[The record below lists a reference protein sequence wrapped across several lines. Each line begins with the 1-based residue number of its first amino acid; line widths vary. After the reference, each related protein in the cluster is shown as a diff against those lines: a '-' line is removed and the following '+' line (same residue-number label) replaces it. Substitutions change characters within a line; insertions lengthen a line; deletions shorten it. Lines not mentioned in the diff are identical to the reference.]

1 MKITKNYL
9 ANISQSGSDA
19 SVDIRD
25 HKGGLITRLDRSFF
39 QVPSDQYYSI
49 QSILATDNRLVVIGD
64 MPAISENKDIT
75 SGKRMMPIFYAN
87 KSVVSIYDMNSL
99 ATPKFLKQITLPSYS
114 QQIYL
119 NKDTLL
125 IVTNGM
131 NNYQA
136 DTGKYPL
143 PRIIETQDGKTKT
156 RAIDCGNYQFF
167 SGALDGATLPN
178 LTTILTQ
185 DIADTTKSV
194 KDSGFIGSPNSTYFT
209 GDRLFANL
217 IRDRSTSNSCPPG
230 KMCAMIWNPTIM
242 NTDIYGFELKNGT
255 YQLQARA
262 SVIGRVGS
270 DYSMNLK
277 DNVLTVIS
285 EESNMG

>member
-1 MKITKNYL
+1 MKITKSYL

-19 SVDIRD
+19 SIDIRD

-39 QVPSDQYYSI
+39 QVPADQYYSI

-64 MPAISENKDIT
+64 MPAISENKDIA
-75 SGKRMMPIFYAN
+75 SGKRMMPIYSAN
-87 KSVVSIYDMNSL
+87 KSVVSIYDMSNS

-125 IVTNGM
+125 IATSGTNT
-131 NNYQA
+131 YQA
-136 DTGKYPL
+136 DIGKYPL
-143 PRIIETQDGKTKT
+143 PRIIETQNSKTKT
-156 RAIDCGNYQFF
+156 RVISCGNYQFF
-167 SGALDGATLPN
+167 SGALESASLPN

-217 IRDRSTSNSCPPG
+217 MRDRSTSNSCPPG

-242 NTDIYGFELKNGT
+242 NTDIYGFELKNGI

-277 DNVLTVIS
+277 DNVLTIIS
-285 EESNMG
+285 EESNIG

>member
-1 MKITKNYL
+1 MKITKMYL
-9 ANISQSGSDA
+9 ANISQSGSDTNI
-19 SVDIRD
+19 DIRD
-25 HKGGLITRLDRSFF
+25 HKGGLISRLDRSFF
-39 QVPSDQYYSI
+39 QVPTDQYYSI

-64 MPAISENKDIT
+64 MPTVSDNKDIAT
-75 SGKRMMPIFYAN
+75 KRMMPIFYAN
-87 KSVVSIYDMNSL
+87 KSVVNIYDMSN
-99 ATPKFLKQITLPSYS
+99 AKTPKLLKQITLPYYS
-114 QQIYL
+114 QQVYL

-125 IVTNGM
+125 IATNGT
-131 NNYQA
+131 NTYQA

-156 RAIDCGNYQFF
+156 RVISCGNYQFF
-167 SGALDGATLPN
+167 SGALESTSLPN

-185 DIADTTKSV
+185 DIADTTKPV

-217 IRDRSTSNSCPPG
+217 MRDRSTANSCPPG

-242 NTDIYGFELKNGT
+242 NTDIYGFELKNGI
-255 YQLQARA
+255 YQLQSRA

-285 EESNMG
+285 EESNIG

>member
-1 MKITKNYL
+1 
-9 ANISQSGSDA
+9 
-19 SVDIRD
+19 
-25 HKGGLITRLDRSFF
+25 
-39 QVPSDQYYSI
+39 
-49 QSILATDNRLVVIGD
+49 
-64 MPAISENKDIT
+64 MPAISENKDIA
-75 SGKRMMPIFYAN
+75 SGKRMMPIYSAN
-87 KSVVSIYDMNSL
+87 KSVVSIYDMSNS

-125 IVTNGM
+125 IATSGTNT
-131 NNYQA
+131 YQA

-143 PRIIETQDGKTKT
+143 PRIIETQNSKTKT
-156 RAIDCGNYQFF
+156 RVISCGNYQFF
-167 SGALDGATLPN
+167 SGALESASLPN

-185 DIADTTKSV
+185 DIVDTTKSV

-217 IRDRSTSNSCPPG
+217 MRDRSTSNSCPPG

-242 NTDIYGFELKNGT
+242 NTDIYGFELKNGI
-255 YQLQARA
+255 YQLQSRA

>member
-1 MKITKNYL
+1 MYL
-9 ANISQSGSDA
+9 ANISQSGSDTNI
-19 SVDIRD
+19 DIRD
-25 HKGGLITRLDRSFF
+25 HKGGLMSRLDRSFF
-39 QVPSDQYYSI
+39 QVPTDQYYSI

-64 MPAISENKDIT
+64 MPTVSDNKDIAT
-75 SGKRMMPIFYAN
+75 KRMMPIFYAN
-87 KSVVSIYDMNSL
+87 KSVVNIYDMSN
-99 ATPKFLKQITLPSYS
+99 AKTPKLLKQITLPYYS
-114 QQIYL
+114 QQVYL

-125 IVTNGM
+125 IATNGT
-131 NNYQA
+131 NTYQA

-156 RAIDCGNYQFF
+156 RVISCGNYQFF
-167 SGALDGATLPN
+167 SGALESTSLPN

-185 DIADTTKSV
+185 DIADTKKPV

-217 IRDRSTSNSCPPG
+217 MRDRSTANSCPPG

-242 NTDIYGFELKNGT
+242 NTDIYGFELKNGI

-285 EESNMG
+285 EESNIG